1 MMTHQALLGPAVL
14 LLALP
19 TMASA
24 QSLPERLAQRATQP
38 DVVLVPPVG
47 EPSPMVGSFVV
58 KYDGTDESRAGTY
71 DIAPS
76 SCSNVLEYK
85 EVASP
90 STRSELWMVETG
102 IGGSLGLPML
112 SVGGSWGKKSI
123 AGIDYAMQS
132 KMVVAGGLDKLEEC
146 CLRTPE
152 ACKDRY
158 IAEYWKGTGAIHRLV
173 ASDSAIKATVK
184 QLDKAGSLNFGA
196 SKGWS
201 MAEKW
206 EQPMYFAYR
215 VQGFQIPKCESYMN
229 NLPEVEGKLLFSGVS
244 ERLGSESKAREN
256 ARLDAR
262 KQVVQYLGEELKVV
276 GTEALSIAEGV
287 LSGVK
292 DGLTCMDP
300 TSTSPEGPQYLAR
313 VRMYVDR
320 ADVEAAMATMKSG
333 QKGGGAAPK
342 QPAMKR

>member
-1 MMTHQALLGPAVL
+1 MTIQSLLGPAVL

-19 TMASA
+19 TAASA

-38 DVVLVPPVG
+38 DLVLVPPVG
-47 EPSPMVGSFVV
+47 RPSPMVGSFVV
-58 KYDGTDESRAGTY
+58 KYEGTDDSRMGTY

-76 SCSNVLEYK
+76 SCSSALTYE

-90 STRSELWMVETG
+90 STRSELWMLETG

-112 SVGGSWGKKSI
+112 SIGGSFGKKSI
-123 AGIDYAMQS
+123 AGIDYAMES
-132 KMVVAGGLDKLEEC
+132 KMIVSGGLQELEEC

-158 IAEYWKGTGAIHRLV
+158 ISEFWKGTGGIHRMT
-173 ASDSAIKATVK
+173 SSTSSIKATVK
-184 QLDKAGSLNFGA
+184 QIDKAGSLNFGQ

-206 EQPMYFAYR
+206 DQSMFFAYR

-229 NLPEVEGKLLFSGVS
+229 NLPEAQGKILFTGVS
-244 ERLGSESKAREN
+244 ERLGSESRAREN

-276 GTEALSIAEGV
+276 GSDALSIAEGV

-292 DGLTCMDP
+292 DGLTCMDGV
-300 TSTSPEGPQYLAR
+300 TESPSGPQYLAR

-320 ADVEAAMATMKSG
+320 SAVDAAMATMSSSK
-333 QKGGGAAPK
+333 
-342 QPAMKR
+342 KR